1 MPMQENNSPI
11 LVVDLEATCWDAS
24 TPEGASQSI
33 HTMEIIEIGCALSNQ
48 HGTVLDTR
56 SFMVR
61 PQRQPV
67 LSEYCIELTHITQ
80 AMVDNAPPLADAVV
94 QMNAWLNDVAADAL
108 WCSWG
113 NYDLNQLTAQCALN
127 SAGSQLLS
135 LPHLNLKKLWRRT
148 TRQRKKTSL
157 AHALAHHEL
166 EFDGQPHRGVDDAR
180 NIARLLPFL
189 DWSLL
194 DELLS
199 QPTDTA
205 THNTPQTSR

>member
-1 MPMQENNSPI
+1 MQEQNSPI

-24 TPEGASQSI
+24 APEGVTQSI
-33 HTMEIIEIGCALSNQ
+33 HTMEIIEIGCVLSNRS
-48 HGTVLDTR
+48 GDVLDTR
-56 SFMVR
+56 SFIVR
-61 PQRQPV
+61 PERQPI
-67 LSEYCIELTHITQ
+67 LSEFCIALTQITQ
-80 AMVDNAPPLADAVV
+80 AMVDNAPPLKEVID
-94 QMNAWLNDVAADAL
+94 QMNAWLEGTETVAL
-108 WCSWG
+108 WGSWG
-113 NYDLNQLTAQCALN
+113 NYDLNQLTVQCALDN
-127 SAGSQLLS
+127 ADSQLLN

-157 AHALAHHEL
+157 AHALAYHEL

-205 THNTPQTSR
+205 THSPPQTSR